1 MKVVIGLDIT
11 MQKCYKIFNKTI
23 KSLEIKRKRSEI
35 SGVMPCWRLH
45 FLRFIKTM
53 KDLEAQLDLL
63 ATQLAELMLSQLGYR
78 FIPKVGFV
86 TGGTFTVF
94 IGFQFEQYGNIPF
107 SYTSLKCEVVKEFY
121 EYQ

>member
-1 MKVVIGLDIT
+1 
-11 MQKCYKIFNKTI
+11 MQKCYKIFNKTF
-23 KSLEIKRKRSEI
+23 KSLEIKRKRSDI
-35 SGVMPCWRLH
+35 SGVTPCWCLH

-78 FIPKVGFV
+78 FIPKVGFI

-94 IGFQFEQYGNIPF
+94 LEYQIEHF
-107 SYTSLKCEVVKEFY
+107 SNLPLNFKSLLCVVKKEFY